1 MAEWPAPIWFSP
13 DRTEELARAAYR
25 SVRDRLLTLPD
36 DLPVWPT
43 QDRARSAALGHPENA
58 SARSARNATGNPLLA
73 GADGDEFVRR
83 LLGGLGSYPDCFSW
97 LPDYNRA
104 GPVVFDGVRP
114 GLPALDLGLFQRR
127 LDAGAR
133 VVDVR
138 AVADFATAHVPQFDL
153 QRAAPAIRQ

>member
-1 MAEWPAPIWFSP
+1 M
-13 DRTEELARAAYR
+13 
-25 SVRDRLLTLPD
+25 
-36 DLPVWPT
+36 
-43 QDRARSAALGHPENA
+43 
-58 SARSARNATGNPLLA
+58 
-73 GADGDEFVRR
+73 RR

-104 GPVVFDGVRP
+104 GPVVFDGARP
-114 GLPALDLGLFQRR
+114 GLPELDLFRR
-127 LDAGAR
+127 RRDAGAR